1 MSPYMARKLRGEFHG
16 SPLFQFGVGDNGHT
30 VVAERGERAALQRR
44 LPVVADDYQPGIP
57 ALGILLRVIP
67 TEHDVF
73 HGVLVESVRCLA
85 EPGRMVGATL
95 EQEIEAVLVAGYA
108 SDPHVRSVEH
118 MHESSFNAT
127 SSAK

>member
-1 MSPYMARKLRGEFHG
+1 MSPYMARKLRSEFHG

-118 MHESSFNAT
+118 MA
-127 SSAK
+127 

>member
-57 ALGILLRVIP
+57 ALGSFFVSSQPNMMSFTASLSNRFGAWQNRVGWLALRWNRKSK
-67 TEHDVF
+67 
-73 HGVLVESVRCLA
+73 LCS
-85 EPGRMVGATL
+85 
-95 EQEIEAVLVAGYA
+95 
-108 SDPHVRSVEH
+108 
-118 MHESSFNAT
+118 
-127 SSAK
+127 

>member
-1 MSPYMARKLRGEFHG
+1 MLAVSRRDDPYMARKLRGEFHG

-118 MHESSFNAT
+118 MA
-127 SSAK
+127 

>member
-44 LPVVADDYQPGIP
+44 LPVV
-57 ALGILLRVIP
+57 
-67 TEHDVF
+67 
-73 HGVLVESVRCLA
+73 VESVRRLA
-85 EPGRMVGATL
+85 EPGRMVSATL
-95 EQEIEAVLVAGYA
+95 EQEIEVVLVAGYA

-118 MHESSFNAT
+118 MA
-127 SSAK
+127 